1 MTVPAGNSGRHGGA
15 LPAPLVLV
23 VISLFVLMVFETGEA
38 LRDRGALA
46 DLMRAQQPSIDQGA
60 KIRQHLENLAGK
72 TASLA
77 AAGDTGAKS
86 VLDQMKAQGV
96 TLSAAKR

>member
-1 MTVPAGNSGRHGGA
+1 MTAPVGDGRLRRDN

-46 DLMRAQQPSIDQGA
+46 DLMRAQQPSIDQGT
-60 KIRQHLENLAGK
+60 KIRQQLESLAGK
-72 TASLA
+72 TVALA
-77 AAGDTGAKS
+77 AAGDSGAKS

-96 TLSAAKR
+96 TLSAPKR